1 MTSTAEMS
9 SGCVTAT
16 TAAGMAS
23 TPTTMSATTATAVT
37 TAAAMLGHGGGRN
50 GHCRYQHAR
59 RQEEAP
65 TLDAHDYLRNLS
77 RRTMPSAHCEPIN
90 NET

>member
-1 MTSTAEMS
+1 MTTAEVTSTAEMPAR
-9 SGCVTAT
+9 CM
-16 TAAGMAS
+16 TAATACVA
-23 TPTTMSATTATAVT
+23 SATPAVT
-37 TAAAMLGHGGGRN
+37 PAAAMLGHGGARN

-77 RRTMPSAHCEPIN
+77 RGTMPSAHCEPTN